1 MAATIEQD
9 VRITTLGNL
18 TLVTGTFTEGGLEI
32 DYSSYLSNV
41 MAAGANLTSLTKTP
55 VTTDGTV
62 AIGDTAITVDQV
74 NAHEVISKGMTIYDV
89 NSVKVGVVASVAG
102 GGGVGV
108 TINLE
113 AGALVA
119 LGTNKPICVWGAV
132 TGLHD
137 FSQST
142 DVDIDVSPDV
152 SINETRE
159 VLHISV
165 GRGGEDLT
173 DDATDR
179 AGKWWALGQR

>member
-18 TLVTGTFTEGGLEI
+18 TLITGTFTEGGLEI

-55 VTTDGTV
+55 VTTDGT
-62 AIGDTAITVDQV
+62 ATIGDTAITVDGV

-89 NSVKVGVVASVAG
+89 NSAKIGVVSSVAG

-113 AGALVA
+113 AGSLVN
-119 LGTNKPICVWGAV
+119 LGNNKPICVWGAA

-137 FSQST
+137 FSGSN

-152 SINETRE
+152 SINETRQ